1 MRKKVYIVQTNVV
14 LCMYVAEQ
22 KDFNREPDRSG
33 KLTVTEAT
41 QPHYIT
47 FLIGE

>member
-14 LCMYVAEQ
+14 TVYVAEQ
-22 KDFNREPDRSG
+22 KDFNRVPDRSG

-41 QPHYIT
+41 KPHYIT
-47 FLIGE
+47 FLMGE